1 MYRYGYAYLQLFT
14 CTHRSPN
21 KPNPTLKQPQTNF
34 KQTLYRPPQ
43 KKILNQ
49 PQIDPKTTINES

>member
-1 MYRYGYAYLQLFT
+1 MYRYGYAYLQLCT

-43 KKILNQ
+43 KNLKPAPNR
-49 PQIDPKTTINES
+49 P